1 MFVGIDGY
9 INGWCCCIIHDGVR
23 IELHK
28 NLTTLFENIGINNL
42 TLIDMPVGLSSK
54 NFERFIDFKLRT
66 YLPKNKKS
74 SVFTAPCR
82 EAVFSNDYNS
92 AKKANQII
100 TNRSISIQSWNI
112 SKKIKEL
119 DEFLTSQKKNKLTIK
134 ESHPEFCFVNL
145 NNNNPLIHNKK
156 TKDGYNERLSILI
169 RSSEGIEMVVKKSIE
184 KFKKEK
190 VKKDDILDSIVLAL
204 TSKYWQKNGS
214 RTITQNPEK
223 DEMGIPFEIYY

>member
-9 INGWCCCIIHDGVR
+9 IDGWCCCIIHDGVR

-82 EAVFSNDYNS
+82 EAVLSNDYNS

-119 DEFLTSQKKNKLTIK
+119 DRFLISQKKNKLTIK

-145 NNNNPLIHNKK
+145 NNNNPLIHSKK
-156 TKDGYNERLSILI
+156 TNEGYNERLSILI
-169 RSSEGIEMVVKKSIE
+169 RNSEGIEMVVKKSIE

-214 RTITQNPEK
+214 RTITQIPEK

>member
-9 INGWCCCIIHDGVR
+9 IDGWCCCIIHDGVR

-82 EAVFSNDYNS
+82 EAVLSNDYNS
-92 AKKANQII
+92 AKKNNQII

-119 DEFLTSQKKNKLTIK
+119 DRFLISQKKNKLTIK

-145 NNNNPLIHNKK
+145 NNNNPLIHSKK
-156 TKDGYNERLSILI
+156 TNEGYKERLSILI
-169 RSSEGIEMVVKKSIE
+169 RNLEGIDVVIKKSIE

>member
-9 INGWCCCIIHDGVR
+9 IDGWCCCIIHDGVR

-42 TLIDMPVGLSSK
+42 TLIDMPVGLSCK

-82 EAVFSNDYNS
+82 EAVLSNDYNS

-119 DEFLTSQKKNKLTIK
+119 DRFLISQKKNKLTIK

-145 NNNNPLIHNKK
+145 NNNNPLIHSKK

-169 RSSEGIEMVVKKSIE
+169 RNSEGIEMVVKKSIE

-204 TSKYWQKNGS
+204 TSKYWRKNGS

>member
-9 INGWCCCIIHDGVR
+9 IDGWCCCIIHDGVR

-82 EAVFSNDYNS
+82 EAVLSNDYNS
-92 AKKANQII
+92 AKKTNQII

-119 DEFLTSQKKNKLTIK
+119 DGFLISQKKNKLTIK

-145 NNNNPLIHNKK
+145 NNNNPLIHSKK
-156 TKDGYNERLSILI
+156 TNEGYNERLSILI
-169 RSSEGIEMVVKKSIE
+169 RNSEGIEMVVKKSIE

>member
-9 INGWCCCIIHDGVR
+9 IDGWCCCIIHDGVR

-119 DEFLTSQKKNKLTIK
+119 DRFLISQKKNKLSIK

-145 NNNNPLIHNKK
+145 NNNNPLIHSKK
-156 TKDGYNERLSILI
+156 TNEGYNERLSILI
-169 RSSEGIEMVVKKSIE
+169 RNSEGIEMVVKKSIE

>member
-9 INGWCCCIIHDGVR
+9 IDGWCCCIIHDGVR

-82 EAVFSNDYNS
+82 EAVLSNDYNS
-92 AKKANQII
+92 AKKTNQII

-119 DEFLTSQKKNKLTIK
+119 DRFLISQKKNKLTIK

-145 NNNNPLIHNKK
+145 NNNNPLIHSKK
-156 TKDGYNERLSILI
+156 TNEGYNERLSILI
-169 RSSEGIEMVVKKSIE
+169 RNSEGIEMIVKKSIE

>member
-9 INGWCCCIIHDGVR
+9 IDGWCCCIIHDGVR

-82 EAVFSNDYNS
+82 EAVLSNDYNS

-119 DEFLTSQKKNKLTIK
+119 DRFLISQKKNKLTIK

>member
-119 DEFLTSQKKNKLTIK
+119 DRFLISQKKNKLTIK

-145 NNNNPLIHNKK
+145 NNNNPLIHSKK
-156 TKDGYNERLSILI
+156 TNEGYNERLSILI
-169 RSSEGIEMVVKKSIE
+169 RNSEEIEMVVKKSIE

>member
-9 INGWCCCIIHDGVR
+9 IDGWCCCIIHDGVR

-82 EAVFSNDYNS
+82 EAVLSNDYNS

-119 DEFLTSQKKNKLTIK
+119 DRFLISQKKNKLTIK

-145 NNNNPLIHNKK
+145 NNNNPLIHSKK
-156 TKDGYNERLSILI
+156 TNEGYNERLSILI
-169 RSSEGIEMVVKKSIE
+169 RNSEGIEMVVKKSIE

>member
-9 INGWCCCIIHDGVR
+9 IDGWCCCIIHDGVR

-82 EAVFSNDYNS
+82 EAVLSNDYNS

-119 DEFLTSQKKNKLTIK
+119 DGFLISQKKNKLTIK

-145 NNNNPLIHNKK
+145 NNNNPLIHSKK
-156 TKDGYNERLSILI
+156 TNEGYKERLSILI
-169 RSSEGIEMVVKKSIE
+169 RNLEGIDVVIKK
-184 KFKKEK
+184 
-190 VKKDDILDSIVLAL
+190 
-204 TSKYWQKNGS
+204 
-214 RTITQNPEK
+214 
-223 DEMGIPFEIYY
+223 

>member
-9 INGWCCCIIHDGVR
+9 IDGWCCCIIQDGIR

-28 NLTTLFENIGINNL
+28 TLKDLYERIGIINL
-42 TLIDMPVGLSSK
+42 TLIDMPIGLSSK
-54 NFERFIDFKLRT
+54 NNERFIDFKLRT

-119 DEFLTSQKKNKLTIK
+119 DRFLISQKKNKLSIK

-145 NNNNPLIHNKK
+145 NNNNPLIHSKK
-156 TKDGYNERLSILI
+156 TNEGYNERLSILI
-169 RSSEGIEMVVKKSIE
+169 RNSEGIEMVVKKSIE

>member
-9 INGWCCCIIHDGVR
+9 IDGWCCCIIHDGVR

-119 DEFLTSQKKNKLTIK
+119 DRFLISQKKNKLTIK

-145 NNNNPLIHNKK
+145 NNNNPLIHSKK
-156 TKDGYNERLSILI
+156 TNEGYNERLSILI
-169 RSSEGIEMVVKKSIE
+169 RNSEGIEMVVKKSIE

>member
-9 INGWCCCIIHDGVR
+9 IDGWCCCIIQDGIR

-28 NLTTLFENIGINNL
+28 TLKDLYKRIGIINL
-42 TLIDMPVGLSSK
+42 TLIDMPIGLSSK
-54 NFERFIDFKLRT
+54 NNERNIDFKLRT

-82 EAVFSNDYNS
+82 KAVLSSNYGS
-92 AKKANQII
+92 AKKINQII
-100 TNRSISIQSWNI
+100 TKKSISIQSWNI

-119 DEFLTSQKKNKLTIK
+119 DEFLMIQKNNNLLIK

-204 TSKYWQKNGS
+204 TSKFWQKNGS

>member
-9 INGWCCCIIHDGVR
+9 IDGWCCCIIHDGVR

-119 DEFLTSQKKNKLTIK
+119 DGFLISQKKNKLTIK

-145 NNNNPLIHNKK
+145 NNNNPLIHSKK
-156 TKDGYNERLSILI
+156 TNEGYNERLSILI
-169 RSSEGIEMVVKKSIE
+169 RNSEGIEMVVKKSIE

>member
-119 DEFLTSQKKNKLTIK
+119 DGFLTSQKKNKLTIK

-145 NNNNPLIHNKK
+145 NNNKPLIHNKK
-156 TKDGYNERLSILI
+156 TKEGYIERLSILK
-169 RSSEGIEMVVKKSIE
+169 RKEKSLEPIIE
-184 KFKKEK
+184 KTLENFKKEK

>member
-9 INGWCCCIIHDGVR
+9 IDGWCCCIIHDGVR

-82 EAVFSNDYNS
+82 EAVLSNDYNS

-119 DEFLTSQKKNKLTIK
+119 DRFLISQKKNKLTIK

-145 NNNNPLIHNKK
+145 NNNNPLIHSKK
-156 TKDGYNERLSILI
+156 TNEGYNERLSILI
-169 RSSEGIEMVVKKSIE
+169 RNSEGIEIVVKKSIE

>member
-9 INGWCCCIIHDGVR
+9 IDGWCCCIIHDGVR

-82 EAVFSNDYNS
+82 EAVLSNDYNS

-119 DEFLTSQKKNKLTIK
+119 DRFLISQKKNKLTIK

-145 NNNNPLIHNKK
+145 NNNNPLIHSKK
-156 TKDGYNERLSILI
+156 TNEGYKERLSILI
-169 RSSEGIEMVVKKSIE
+169 RNSEGIEIVVKKSIE

>member
-9 INGWCCCIIHDGVR
+9 IDGWCCCIINDGFT

-82 EAVFSNDYNS
+82 EAVLSNDYNS

-112 SKKIKEL
+112 SKK
-119 DEFLTSQKKNKLTIK
+119 
-134 ESHPEFCFVNL
+134 
-145 NNNNPLIHNKK
+145 
-156 TKDGYNERLSILI
+156 
-169 RSSEGIEMVVKKSIE
+169 
-184 KFKKEK
+184 
-190 VKKDDILDSIVLAL
+190 
-204 TSKYWQKNGS
+204 
-214 RTITQNPEK
+214 
-223 DEMGIPFEIYY
+223 

>member
-119 DEFLTSQKKNKLTIK
+119 DGFLISQKKNKLTIK

>member
-9 INGWCCCIIHDGVR
+9 IDGWCCCIIHDGVR

-82 EAVFSNDYNS
+82 EAVLSNDYNS
-92 AKKANQII
+92 AKKTNQII

-119 DEFLTSQKKNKLTIK
+119 DRFLISQKKNKLTIK

-145 NNNNPLIHNKK
+145 NNNNPLIHSKK
-156 TKDGYNERLSILI
+156 TNEGYNERLSILI
-169 RSSEGIEMVVKKSIE
+169 RNSEGIEMVVKKSIE

>member
-9 INGWCCCIIHDGVR
+9 IDGWCCCIIHDGVR

-82 EAVFSNDYNS
+82 EAVLSNDYNS

-119 DEFLTSQKKNKLTIK
+119 DGFLTSQKKNKLTIK

-223 DEMGIPFEIYY
+223 DEMGIPFEIFY

>member
-9 INGWCCCIIHDGVR
+9 IDGWCCCIIHDGVR

-92 AKKANQII
+92 AKKANQTI

-112 SKKIKEL
+112 SKKIREL
-119 DEFLTSQKKNKLTIK
+119 DEFLMLQKNSNLLIK
-134 ESHPEFCFVNL
+134 ESHPEFCFINL
-145 NNNNPLIHNKK
+145 NNNKPLIHNKK
-156 TKDGYNERLSILI
+156 TKEGYIERLSILK
-169 RSSEGIEMVVKKSIE
+169 RKEKSLEPIIE
-184 KFKKEK
+184 KTLENFKKEK
-190 VKKDDILDSIVLAL
+190 VKKDDILDSIALAL
-204 TSKYWQKNGS
+204 TSKYWKNNGS
-214 RTITQNPEK
+214 RMISQTPKN

>member
-9 INGWCCCIIHDGVR
+9 IDGWCCCIIHDGVR

-82 EAVFSNDYNS
+82 EAVLSNDYNS

-119 DEFLTSQKKNKLTIK
+119 DGFLISQKKNKLTIK

-145 NNNNPLIHNKK
+145 NNNNPLIHSKK
-156 TKDGYNERLSILI
+156 TNEGYNERLSILI
-169 RSSEGIEMVVKKSIE
+169 RNSEGIEMVVKKSIE

>member
-9 INGWCCCIIHDGVR
+9 IDGWCCCIIHDGVR

-82 EAVFSNDYNS
+82 EAVLSNDYNS

-119 DEFLTSQKKNKLTIK
+119 DRFLISQKKNKLSIK

-145 NNNNPLIHNKK
+145 NNNNPLIHSKK
-156 TKDGYNERLSILI
+156 TNEGYNERLSILI
-169 RSSEGIEMVVKKSIE
+169 RNSEGIEMVVKKSIE

>member
-9 INGWCCCIIHDGVR
+9 IDGWCCCIIHDGVR

-82 EAVFSNDYNS
+82 EAVLSNDYNS

-119 DEFLTSQKKNKLTIK
+119 DRFLISQKKNKLTIK

-145 NNNNPLIHNKK
+145 NNNNPLIHSKK
-156 TKDGYNERLSILI
+156 TNEGYKERLSILI
-169 RSSEGIEMVVKKSIE
+169 RNLEGIDVVIKKSIE

>member
-9 INGWCCCIIHDGVR
+9 IDGWCCCIIHDGVR

-82 EAVFSNDYNS
+82 EAVLSNDYNS

-119 DEFLTSQKKNKLTIK
+119 DRFLISQKKNKLTIK

-145 NNNNPLIHNKK
+145 NNNNPLIHSKK

-169 RSSEGIEMVVKKSIE
+169 RNLEGIEMVVKKSIE

>member
-9 INGWCCCIIHDGVR
+9 INGWCCCIIQDGIR

-28 NLTTLFENIGINNL
+28 TLKDLYERIGINNL
-42 TLIDMPVGLSSK
+42 TLIDMPIGLSSK
-54 NFERFIDFKLRT
+54 KIERNIDFKLRT

-82 EAVFSNDYNS
+82 EAVLSSNYGS
-92 AKKANQII
+92 AKKVNQLI
-100 TNRSISIQSWNI
+100 TKRSISIQSWNI

-119 DEFLTSQKKNKLTIK
+119 DEFLIGQENNKLLIK

-145 NNNNPLIHNKK
+145 NNNQPLIHSKK
-156 TKDGYNERLSILI
+156 TKEGYLERLSILK
-169 RSSEGIEMVVKKSIE
+169 RKEKSLEPIIE
-184 KFKKEK
+184 KTIENFKKEK
-190 VKKDDILDSIVLAL
+190 VKKDDILDSVVLAL
-204 TSKYWQKNGS
+204 TSKYWQINGS
-214 RTITQNPEK
+214 RMIGQTPKN

>member
-9 INGWCCCIIHDGVR
+9 IDGWCCCIIHDGVR

-82 EAVFSNDYNS
+82 EAVLSNDYNS

-119 DEFLTSQKKNKLTIK
+119 DRFLISQKKNKLSIK

-145 NNNNPLIHNKK
+145 NNNNPLIHSKK

-169 RSSEGIEMVVKKSIE
+169 RNLEGIEMVVKKSIE

>member
-9 INGWCCCIIHDGVR
+9 IDGWCCCIIHDGVR

-82 EAVFSNDYNS
+82 EAVLSNDYNS
-92 AKKANQII
+92 AKKTNQII

-112 SKKIKEL
+112 SKKIREL
-119 DEFLTSQKKNKLTIK
+119 DGFLISQKKNKLTIK

-145 NNNNPLIHNKK
+145 NNNNPLIHSKK
-156 TKDGYNERLSILI
+156 TNEGYNERLSILI
-169 RSSEGIEMVVKKSIE
+169 RNSEGIEMVVKKSIE

>member
-9 INGWCCCIIHDGVR
+9 IDGWCCCIIHDGVR

-82 EAVFSNDYNS
+82 EAVLSNDYNS
-92 AKKANQII
+92 AKKTNQII

-119 DEFLTSQKKNKLTIK
+119 DGFLISQKKNKLTIK

-145 NNNNPLIHNKK
+145 NNNNPLIHSKK
-156 TKDGYNERLSILI
+156 TNEGYNERLSILI
-169 RSSEGIEMVVKKSIE
+169 RNSEGIEMVVKKSIE

-214 RTITQNPEK
+214 RTITQIPEK

>member
-9 INGWCCCIIHDGVR
+9 IDGWCCCIIHDGVR

-119 DEFLTSQKKNKLTIK
+119 DRFLISQKKNKLTIK

-145 NNNNPLIHNKK
+145 NNNNPLIHSKK
-156 TKDGYNERLSILI
+156 TNEGYKERLSILI
-169 RSSEGIEMVVKKSIE
+169 RNLEGIDVVIKKSIE